1 MGKKQLQSSSDQ
13 PSFEALY
20 RMQEEVLRL
29 RKQLEAEEAK
39 VEVPKLKRPKAHK
52 QSTSNR

>member
-1 MGKKQLQSSSDQ
+1 
-13 PSFEALY
+13 
-20 RMQEEVLRL
+20 MQEEVLRL